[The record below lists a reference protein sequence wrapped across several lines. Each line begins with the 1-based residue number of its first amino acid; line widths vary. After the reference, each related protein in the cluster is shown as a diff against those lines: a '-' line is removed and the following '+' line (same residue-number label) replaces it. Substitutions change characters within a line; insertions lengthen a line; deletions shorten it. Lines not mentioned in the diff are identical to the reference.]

1 MQNDP
6 FHPCKKGEKLLDF
19 EVPYLSAISA
29 LTYLAY
35 CTCPNI
41 VFYVNLLEKYSSTPT
56 RKHLNDIKCV
66 LRYLRGTTDM
76 GLFYS
81 NESKPKLLRYAN
93 ASYLLDPHKAK
104 SQTWYVFN
112 YNKTVISWK
121 SVKQTMVATSS
132 NHSKILAIHETSRE
146 CIWLRSMIQH
156 IRESCGLFSI
166 KDNSTTL
173 FEYNTTYIAKIK
185 GSYIKGDRIKHI
197 SQKFF
202 YIHELQ
208 KIGEINVL

>member
-1 MQNDP
+1 MKNDS
-6 FHPCKKGEKLLDF
+6 FHPCKKGEQILGF
-19 EVPYLSAISA
+19 EIPYLSAISA
-29 LTYLAY
+29 LMYLANR
-35 CTCPNI
+35 TCPYI
-41 VFYVNLLEKYSSTPT
+41 AFYVNLLDKYSSTLT
-56 RKHLNDIKCV
+56 RKHLNDIKHV
-66 LRYLRGTTDM
+66 LCYLRGTTDI

-81 NESKPKLLRYAN
+81 NESKPKLLKYAD
-93 ASYLLDPHKAK
+93 ASYLSDPHKAK
-104 SQTWYVFN
+104 SQTWYVFY
-112 YNKTVISWK
+112 YNKPVISWK
-121 SVKQTMVATSS
+121 SVKHTMVVTSS
-132 NHSKILAIHETSRE
+132 NHSKILAIHETSCE

-156 IRESCGLFSI
+156 IRELCGLFSI